1 MEDIKNI
8 YMIGMMG
15 SGKSSVGELLSRR
28 MSWKFIDFD
37 QEIENDEKC
46 TINQIFSENES
57 RFRKLETKKIHELK
71 DFNRTIFST
80 GGGIV
85 MNKKNYDLLSNSFCI
100 YLKTS
105 ISEILKR
112 IGQDNSRPLI
122 KNKKLETLNNIEKE
136 RQNVYSS
143 LADLTIN
150 TDNKSIDE
158 ICSIIE
164 EKINVK

>member
-1 MEDIKNI
+1 M
-8 YMIGMMG
+8 
-15 SGKSSVGELLSRR
+15 
-28 MSWKFIDFD
+28 
-37 QEIENDEKC
+37 
-46 TINQIFSENES
+46 
-57 RFRKLETKKIHELK
+57 
-71 DFNRTIFST
+71 
-80 GGGIV
+80 
-85 MNKKNYDLLSNSFCI
+85 
-100 YLKTS
+100 
-105 ISEILKR
+105 KR